1 MTRNPSNRKYHLM
14 RSIESFISNF
24 TTAVDFQDAVEIKA
38 DTKLTD
44 LAEWDSLAALGVIV
58 MFDMEY
64 GATITGNDL
73 KNCVVIQDIFDLIA
87 KKKG

>member
-1 MTRNPSNRKYHLM
+1 ME
-14 RSIESFISNF
+14 SIKSFIENF
-24 TTAVDFQDAVEIKA
+24 TTAVDFQETVEISAETPLA
-38 DTKLTD
+38 DLP
-44 LAEWDSLAALGVIV
+44 EWDSLAALGVIV

-73 KNCVVIQDIFDLIA
+73 KECKTISDVHQLIA

>member
-1 MTRNPSNRKYHLM
+1 METM
-14 RSIESFISNF
+14 ESFIEHF
-24 TTAVDFQDAVEIKA
+24 TTAVDFQETVDIGAN
-38 DTKLTD
+38 TLLTD
-44 LAEWDSLAALGVIV
+44 LPEWDSLAALGVIV

-73 KNCVVIQDIFDLIA
+73 KECKSISDIYQLID